1 MGMYSSWPALA
12 ITNHVLTRLAASRV
26 GIDKFSDYFVLGDDI
41 VIFNPNVAREY
52 ISICN
57 DLGISTKDQDS
68 IHPKRTHTLEVAKRL
83 FRRGVE
89 VSPLPFR
96 LAKTNYGMFSLVC
109 IDRGHA
115 SKLVALNPGGDKLT
129 SITAAALLSMW
140 KVFPK

>member
-12 ITNHVLTRLAASRV
+12 MTNHVLTRLAAARV
-26 GIDKFSDYFVLGDDI
+26 GIEKFTDYFVLGDDL
-41 VIFNPNVAREY
+41 VIFNNKVAEEY
-52 ISICN
+52 ISLCTS
-57 DLGISTKDQDS
+57 LGISTKDQDS

-96 LAKTNYGMFSLVC
+96 LAKTNYGMFALVC

-115 SKLVALNPGGDKLT
+115 SKLVALNPEGEKLT
-129 SITAAALLSMW
+129 SVTSAALLSM
-140 KVFPK
+140 